1 MLAVWEPRRSSCM
14 SWPADVSKILMRV
27 PCGSTNEQR
36 HIHKTRAGLQILFFF
51 HSKSCCWS
59 VQLTLSDAVAI
70 RVPCRFR
77 AMQHSAPSWAR
88 MSTGGFSV
96 LAKSTIWT
104 WPEWVPGKA
113 SRELLLLGHS
123 TQRPTER
130 IKQTV
135 QISDLNGDLFAPF
148 SCRLTLWVVAGF
160 EHMQLMRVVGEGE
173 DFDHWVQDHYNPKK
187 RSRLRS
193 KQNEENSTHIACYK
207 RFLNTPP
214 LISWLSRDRLFLPVI
229 PKGLH
234 TCNDCGK
241 SEFTFWLKINQLACT

>member
-27 PCGSTNEQR
+27 PCENINEQQ
-36 HIHKTRAGLQILFFF
+36 HIHKTLPGLQNFTY
-51 HSKSCCWS
+51 KVVW
-59 VQLTLSDAVAI
+59 LTFSDAVAI

-96 LAKSTIWT
+96 LARSTIWT

-130 IKQTV
+130 TKKMIHK
-135 QISDLNGDLFAPF
+135 SDLNGNLFIPTDPLGC
-148 SCRLTLWVVAGF
+148 S
-160 EHMQLMRVVGEGE
+160 
-173 DFDHWVQDHYNPKK
+173 
-187 RSRLRS
+187 RSQIHAADGGCEWR
-193 KQNEENSTHIACYK
+193 
-207 RFLNTPP
+207 
-214 LISWLSRDRLFLPVI
+214 
-229 PKGLH
+229 
-234 TCNDCGK
+234 
-241 SEFTFWLKINQLACT
+241 